1 MKIADQYSQ
10 FFSEEVFRMVFS
22 KNFVNRGAGLEE
34 VKSIIAGS
42 LHPDKPGMVAATL
55 TIVRHTI
62 EDKIASVAISAMDLF
77 EVLVKKYKPNSDPS
91 GSLDPILQKVFDYQ
105 AHNSDKVK
113 KVAN

>member
-1 MKIADQYSQ
+1 
-10 FFSEEVFRMVFS
+10 MVFS
-22 KNFVNRGAGLEE
+22 KNFVNREAGLEE